1 MSADEILN
9 VPTDSHV
16 SEPIPDDIPVTP
28 VEEVVEAPVEPVE
41 PVDTAEAPVDTAEMP
56 IETVTVKDI
65 IYVKDNVDLG
75 ELVVDFLN
83 DEEYYY
89 SYIHSFSTER
99 STVLRI
105 VDDKGERI
113 SSGILLH
120 DDTAVLEVKRA
131 NTENFEREVHTSIL
145 EWYTSVCAQNSPF
158 TELFDRVLIGKNSVP
173 LWNALKAVSEEDIIQ
188 TEKDEDEDD
197 DSPMSFVISACLVLF
212 TIYLMLIYYIIDI

>member
-1 MSADEILN
+1 MSV
-9 VPTDSHV
+9 VPESISDAV
-16 SEPIPDDIPVTP
+16 PVTP
-28 VEEVVEAPVEPVE
+28 VEEVVEEVVEEAV
-41 PVDTAEAPVDTAEMP
+41 AEEAVAEEAVKAV
-56 IETVTVKDI
+56 ISNKDI
-65 IYVKDNVDLG
+65 VYIKDDADLG
-75 ELVVDFLN
+75 ELVEDFLK
-83 DEEYYY
+83 DEEFYY

-105 VDDKGERI
+105 ADEKGERI
-113 SSGILLH
+113 SSGILLN

-131 NTENFEREVHTSIL
+131 NTENFEREVHNSIL
-145 EWYTSVCAQNSPF
+145 EWYTSVCGENSPSI
-158 TELFDRVLIGKNSVP
+158 EVFDRVLIGKNCVP